1 MSFAT
6 KRLELSLANEL
17 AQQEFG
23 GDHMDSELIPTATG
37 AAVNFAHLTNEMS
50 KAKVL
55 VEDAIEDGKRKAQRM
70 MKRGYYLA
78 EDCVDETTHYIKHHP
93 WQSVGIA
100 LGVGAG
106 TGILFG
112 WLLSRTNGTCN
123 EAAPEDGETFAN
135 FHSGE

>member
-1 MSFAT
+1 MST
-6 KRLELSLANEL
+6 ELLE
-17 AQQEFG
+17 
-23 GDHMDSELIPTATG
+23 TATG

-55 VEDAIEDGKRKAQRM
+55 VEDAIENGKRTAQRM
-70 MKRGYYLA
+70 MKRGYFRA
-78 EDCVDETTHYIKHHP
+78 EDYVDDTTHYIKHHP

-106 TGILFG
+106 AGMLFT
-112 WLLSRTNGTCN
+112 WFLTRNGAA
-123 EAAPEDGETFAN
+123 EATEDGEFFAN